1 MLASLVGRAMGHR
14 LHALSRNV
22 DARRVQTGIRRRSV
36 GAQRAL
42 GRARHSP
49 AELDV
54 ILVTLMD
61 RITRRMR
68 GAGRTG
74 RTVVLRMRFDDF
86 SRATRSHTLSR
97 ATASTEPLVAAARQL
112 LSAASPL
119 IGERG
124 LTLMGFSVA
133 NIDRCGVEQLE
144 LPFGARPDPVAI
156 DTAIDRVRQ
165 RYGTAAVT
173 RAVLLHRDC
182 GLEMPH
188 LPD

>member
-1 MLASLVGRAMGHR
+1 M
-14 LHALSRNV
+14 
-22 DARRVQTGIRRRSV
+22 
-36 GAQRAL
+36 
-42 GRARHSP
+42 
-49 AELDV
+49 

-119 IGERG
+119 IAERG

-133 NIDRCGVEQLE
+133 NIDRCGFEQLE
-144 LPFGARPDPVAI
+144 LPFDARPDPVAI

-165 RYGTAAVT
+165 RYGTAARHPGGAAAPGL
-173 RAVLLHRDC
+173 RAGDAPSAGLTTADKHDSVAWPGNRGAGITGGTGTC
-182 GLEMPH
+182 G
-188 LPD
+188 